1 MNKDYPADYTGSN
14 KKHKIGVKEYSH
26 KCGDGC
32 CDEQGKEWYVD
43 GELVHGSPCEDSG
56 WLAVLQKLGIE
67 VELVGLDEEGKETW
81 SL

>member
-1 MNKDYPADYTGSN
+1 MEHTN
-14 KKHKIGVKEYSH
+14 KKHKIGIKEYTY

-43 GELVHGSPCEDSG
+43 GEFVHGSPCEDSG
-56 WLAVLQKLGIE
+56 WLAVLKHLGIDT
-67 VELVGLDEEGKETW
+67 ELVGLNEKNEEIW